1 LAAHCVEQNQPRK
14 NAALTWVE
22 QHQPQKN
29 AALTWMELA
38 QFSLDYSR
46 VVNSHVVNS
55 QGNSDVT
62 SLDC

>member
-46 VVNSHVVNS
+46 VVNC